1 MLFHYFKR
9 GKQWTSIEDI
19 SEQQVAPLL
28 DDVKR
33 MVMKFSMNGFRGNL
47 SNNVEELR
55 DIVEKVLSEDF
66 YEDEELKR
74 CMNEVISNSNVLNCV
89 FVKDDPE
96 FIDMSHLEVK
106 FLDDEDEH

>member
-1 MLFHYFKR
+1 
-9 GKQWTSIEDI
+9 
-19 SEQQVAPLL
+19 
-28 DDVKR
+28 
-33 MVMKFSMNGFRGNL
+33 MKFSINGFRRNL

-55 DIVEKVLSEDF
+55 DIVEKALSGDGLDSFEKED
-66 YEDEELKR
+66 LKR

-106 FLDDEDEH
+106 FLDDEDEY

>member
-1 MLFHYFKR
+1 
-9 GKQWTSIEDI
+9 
-19 SEQQVAPLL
+19 
-28 DDVKR
+28 
-33 MVMKFSMNGFRGNL
+33 MKFSMNGFRRNL

-55 DIVEKVLSEDF
+55 DIVEKALSDDLDYFEK
-66 YEDEELKR
+66 EELKH

-106 FLDDEDEH
+106 FIDDEEDE